1 MKEAIMNA
9 RRSIDIEQFI
19 IEPDEAG
26 SEFFHLLADRAKR
39 GVAIRVLVD
48 MVGSSKLFFSP
59 ITEELRNQGISVRFW
74 NPVKPWR
81 LHKAFT
87 WFRRDHR
94 KIMVVD
100 GTVGFVGGVGIRED
114 FRSWRD
120 AHVSVRGPVV
130 ESLQA
135 AFDRQWSRSE
145 SKRARQ
151 FLSGEHAG
159 YALLLNEP
167 LPGRRKA
174 YRALVA
180 AIRGADTS
188 VKIIT
193 PYFVPPLPLERSLTQ
208 AQKRGVRVTVIIPQA
223 SNHPWVDRAAW
234 GIYRRM
240 TAAGVE
246 IQAFIGPMHHAKVAV
261 IDGEV
266 AMIGS
271 MNMDSLSTRWNY
283 EIMLF
288 SSDQDFV
295 HNLEESFD
303 NDLASCRPLD
313 STALGVGSVMER
325 ILRFFARFAR
335 PFL

>member
-26 SEFFHLLADRAKR
+26 REFFHLLAKQAQH
-39 GVAIRVLVD
+39 GVSIRILAD

-59 ITEELRNQGISVRFW
+59 IVEELKSQGISVRFW

-100 GTVGFVGGVGIRED
+100 GTIGFVGGVGIRKD
-114 FRSWRD
+114 FRDWRD

-135 AFDRQWSRSE
+135 AFDRQWSRTE

-180 AIRGADTS
+180 AIRGADKT

-193 PYFVPPLPLERSLTQ
+193 PYFVPPLPLERSLIQ
-208 AQKRGVRVTVIIPQA
+208 ARRRGVRVAVMIPQA

-234 GIYRRM
+234 GIYKRM
-240 TAAGVE
+240 TTAGVE
-246 IQAFIGPMHHAKVAV
+246 IRAFMGPMHHAKVAV
-261 IDGEV
+261 IDSEV

-283 EIMLF
+283 EIMLL
-288 SSDQDFV
+288 SSDKSLV
-295 HNLEESFD
+295 ENLEESFD

-313 STALGVGSVMER
+313 SASLKTGTVLEGV
-325 ILRFFARFAR
+325 LRFFARFAR